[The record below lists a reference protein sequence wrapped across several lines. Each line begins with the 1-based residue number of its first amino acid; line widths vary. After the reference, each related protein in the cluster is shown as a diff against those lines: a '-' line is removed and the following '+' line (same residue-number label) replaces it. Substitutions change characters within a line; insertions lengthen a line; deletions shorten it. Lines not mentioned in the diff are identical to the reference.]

1 MTQILPLAPEDIP
14 EKAAVHAQT
23 WQETYRGLLPDEL
36 NDTITPRFAEEV
48 TRRRISLR
56 TLVAKVNGR
65 IVGYIS
71 WSDRC
76 RENFSVDG
84 AAEVGNLYVL
94 REFQG
99 RGVGRAPL
107 ETALAHIGKRD
118 VVLSAFSSNAT
129 ALGFYE
135 NMGFERTG
143 VTFDE
148 RPMEETELVLR
159 YMGCV

>member
-36 NDTITPRFAEEV
+36 NNTITPRFAEDV
-48 TRRRISLR
+48 TRRLTDLH
-56 TLVAKVNGR
+56 TLVAKVDGR
-65 IVGYIS
+65 IVGFIS

-76 RENFSVDG
+76 REHFTVDG

-94 REFQG
+94 RELQG
-99 RGVGRAPL
+99 RGIGRALL
-107 ETALAHIGKRD
+107 EAALSQIEGQD
-118 VVLSAFSSNAT
+118 VVLSAFSSNAA
-129 ALGFYE
+129 ALDFYE
-135 NMGFERTG
+135 HIGFERTR

-148 RPMEETELVLR
+148 GSMEETELVLR
-159 YMGCV
+159 HKCGA